1 MKEVMIALFL
11 LIPIKIHAGFSEV
24 PENLMYQYEKE
35 APAKKV
41 VKRHIRKKDNS
52 LSSLMEQDQQIIEL
66 LKRQEKGLIIRA
78 QDEKVMA
85 LTRVRGILLNSVLAM
100 NVRGAKFIVR
110 ITDGDNLLSGCE
122 IRCTGMSF
130 QKRVPSK
137 CDLLILEDEE
147 YPIDVEIWDLDG
159 ASGMIADYFYSG
171 EEKSFLT
178 SSLASFLSSTFSV
191 ARGGVNTPFG
201 NVTGNNAKNKV
212 LSGLYDVAE
221 NAKEEIQSSAEKNLT
236 IAYVNSGKE
245 VFVFFN
251 STLNLSKEGG
261 PK

>member
-1 MKEVMIALFL
+1 V
-11 LIPIKIHAGFSEV
+11 IKRRRI
-24 PENLMYQYEKE
+24 
-35 APAKKV
+35 KKV
-41 VKRHIRKKDNS
+41 KKKDNS
-52 LSSLMEQDQQIIEL
+52 LNLLFEQDQQIIEL

-78 QDEKVMA
+78 QAEKVMA

-110 ITDGDNLLSGCE
+110 ITNENSLLDGGE

-130 QKRVPSK
+130 QKRVPAK
-137 CDLLILEDEE
+137 CDLLILEDQEF
-147 YPIDVEIWDLDG
+147 PIDVEIWDLDG

-178 SSLASFLSSTFSV
+178 SSLASFLSSSFSV

-201 NVTGNNAKNKV
+201 NVTGNNTKNKI
-212 LSGLYDVAE
+212 LAGLYNVAE

-236 IAYVNSGKE
+236 IAFVNSGKE

-251 STLNLSKEGG
+251 STLNLTKERST
-261 PK
+261 K